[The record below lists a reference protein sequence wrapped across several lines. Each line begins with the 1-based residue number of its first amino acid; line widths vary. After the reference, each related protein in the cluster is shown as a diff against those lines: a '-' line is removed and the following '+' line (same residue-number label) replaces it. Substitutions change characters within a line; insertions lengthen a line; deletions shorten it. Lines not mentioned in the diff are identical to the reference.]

1 MERNPLQEKRN
12 RGRLF
17 IVSAPSGAG
26 KTTLCRNVV
35 ASLPHLKFSV
45 SYTTRQP
52 RPGETPDAD
61 YTFISR
67 EDFQSMIDRGEF
79 IEWAQ
84 VHGER
89 YGTSRQRLQE
99 MIRSGYDV
107 ILDIDTQGAMQIKEK
122 HSEGTYVFVMPPSL
136 EVLQQRLRSRM
147 TDSLQEIEKRLKR
160 SVAEIKTYP
169 AYDYVIINDTLEKA
183 VREFEAII
191 LSYRV
196 RTESINPGW
205 VEERF
210 FKQEES

>member
-1 MERNPLQEKRN
+1 MERNPLQEKRS

-79 IEWAQ
+79 IEWAE

-122 HSEGTYVFVMPPSL
+122 HSEGTYVFVMPPSM
-136 EVLQQRLRSRM
+136 EVLRQRLRSRM
-147 TDSLQEIEKRLKR
+147 TDSSQEIEKRLKR

>member
-67 EDFQSMIDRGEF
+67 GTFQSMIDRGEF
-79 IEWAQ
+79 IEWAE

-89 YGTSRQRLQE
+89 YGTSRQRLHE

-122 HSEGTYVFVMPPSL
+122 HSEGTYVFVMPPSM
-136 EVLQQRLRSRM
+136 EVLRQRLRSRM

-191 LSYRV
+191 LSYRA
-196 RTESINPGW
+196 RTETINPLW

>member
-1 MERNPLQEKRN
+1 LQEKRS

-35 ASLPHLKFSV
+35 ASLPQLKFSV

-52 RPGETPDAD
+52 RPGETPGAD

-79 IEWAQ
+79 IEWAE

-89 YGTSRQRLQE
+89 YGTSRQRLHE
-99 MIRSGYDV
+99 LTCSGYDV

-122 HSEGTYVFVMPPSL
+122 HSEGTYVFVMPPSM
-136 EVLQQRLRSRM
+136 EVLRQRLRNRM

-169 AYDYVIINDTLEKA
+169 EYDYVIINDTLEKA

-191 LSYRV
+191 LSYRA
-196 RTESINPGW
+196 RTETINPLW

>member
-1 MERNPLQEKRN
+1 MERNPLQEKKN

-79 IEWAQ
+79 IEWAH

>member
-1 MERNPLQEKRN
+1 MERNPLQEKRS

-35 ASLPHLKFSV
+35 ASLPHLQFSV
-45 SYTTRQP
+45 SFTTRQP
-52 RPGETPDAD
+52 RTGEIPDAD

-67 EDFQSMIDRGEF
+67 ADFQSMIDRGEF
-79 IEWAQ
+79 IEWAD

-89 YGTSRQRLQE
+89 YGTSRQRLHE

-107 ILDIDTQGAMQIKEK
+107 VLDIDTQGAMQIKEK
-122 HSEGTYVFVMPPSL
+122 HSEGTYVFVMPPSM
-136 EVLQQRLRSRM
+136 EVLRQRLRSRM
-147 TDSLQEIEKRLKR
+147 TDSLQEIEKRLNR

-191 LSYRV
+191 LSYRA
-196 RTESINPGW
+196 RTDMINPLW
-205 VEERF
+205 VEESF

>member
-1 MERNPLQEKRN
+1 MERNPLQEKRS

-26 KTTLCRNVV
+26 KTTLCRSVV

-52 RPGETPDAD
+52 RPGETPGAD
-61 YTFISR
+61 YSFINR
-67 EDFQSMIDRGEF
+67 GDFQSMIDRGEF
-79 IEWAQ
+79 IEWAE

-89 YGTSRQRLQE
+89 YGTSRQRLHE

-122 HSEGTYVFVMPPSL
+122 HSEGTYVFVMPPSM
-136 EVLQQRLRSRM
+136 EVLRQRLRSRM
-147 TDSLQEIEKRLKR
+147 TDSLQEIDKRLNR

-169 AYDYVIINDTLEKA
+169 AYDYVIINDTLNKA

-191 LSYRV
+191 LSYRA
-196 RTESINPGW
+196 RTEMINPLW

>member
-12 RGRLF
+12 KGRLF

-35 ASLPHLKFSV
+35 ASLPQLKFSV

-67 EDFQSMIDRGEF
+67 GDFQSMIDRGEF
-79 IEWAQ
+79 IEWAE

-89 YGTSRQRLQE
+89 YGTSRQRLHE

-122 HSEGTYVFVMPPSL
+122 HSEGTYVFVMPPSMK
-136 EVLQQRLRSRM
+136 VLRQRLRSRM
-147 TDSLQEIEKRLKR
+147 TDSLQEIEKRLNR

-169 AYDYVIINDTLEKA
+169 AYDYVIINDTLGKA

-191 LSYRV
+191 LSYRA
-196 RTESINPGW
+196 RTETINPLW

>member
-1 MERNPLQEKRN
+1 MERNPLQEKRS

-35 ASLPHLKFSV
+35 ASLSHLKFSV

-67 EDFQSMIDRGEF
+67 GDFQSMIDRGEF
-79 IEWAQ
+79 IEWAE

-89 YGTSRQRLQE
+89 YGTSRQRLRE

-122 HSEGTYVFVMPPSL
+122 HSEGTYVFVMPPSM
-136 EVLQQRLRSRM
+136 EVLRQRLRSRM
-147 TDSLQEIEKRLKR
+147 TDSLQEIEKRLNR

-169 AYDYVIINDTLEKA
+169 AYDYVIINDTLGKA

-191 LSYRV
+191 LSYRA
-196 RTESINPGW
+196 RTETINPLW

>member
-1 MERNPLQEKRN
+1 MERNPLQEKKS

-35 ASLPHLKFSV
+35 ASLPQLKFSV

-52 RPGETPDAD
+52 RPGETPGAD

-67 EDFQSMIDRGEF
+67 EDFQSMIDRAEF
-79 IEWAQ
+79 IEWAE

-89 YGTSRQRLQE
+89 YGTSRKRLHE
-99 MIRSGYDV
+99 MTCSGYDV

-122 HSEGTYVFVMPPSL
+122 HSEGTYVFVMPPSM
-136 EVLQQRLRSRM
+136 EVLRQRLRSRM

-169 AYDYVIINDTLEKA
+169 EYDYVIINDNLEKA

-196 RTESINPGW
+196 RTETINPLW

>member
-1 MERNPLQEKRN
+1 MERNPLQEKRS

-52 RPGETPDAD
+52 RPGEIPDAD

-67 EDFQSMIDRGEF
+67 GDFQSMIDRGDF
-79 IEWAQ
+79 IEWAE

-89 YGTSRQRLQE
+89 YGTSRQRLHE

-122 HSEGTYVFVMPPSL
+122 HSEGTYIFVMPPSM
-136 EVLQQRLRSRM
+136 EVLRQRLRSRM

-191 LSYRV
+191 LSCRA
-196 RTESINPGW
+196 RTETINPLW

>member
-1 MERNPLQEKRN
+1 
-12 RGRLF
+12 
-17 IVSAPSGAG
+17 
-26 KTTLCRNVV
+26 
-35 ASLPHLKFSV
+35 
-45 SYTTRQP
+45 
-52 RPGETPDAD
+52 
-61 YTFISR
+61 
-67 EDFQSMIDRGEF
+67 MIDRGEF
-79 IEWAQ
+79 IEWAE

-89 YGTSRQRLQE
+89 YGTSRQRLHE
-99 MIRSGYDV
+99 MLRSGYDV

-122 HSEGTYVFVMPPSL
+122 HSEGTYVFVMPPSM

-169 AYDYVIINDTLEKA
+169 AYDYVIINDTLKKA

-191 LSYRV
+191 LSYRA
-196 RTESINPGW
+196 RMETIDPLW

>member
-1 MERNPLQEKRN
+1 MERNPLQEKRS

-35 ASLPHLKFSV
+35 SSLPQLKFSV

-67 EDFQSMIDRGEF
+67 GDFQSMIDRGEF
-79 IEWAQ
+79 IEWAE

-89 YGTSRQRLQE
+89 YGTSRERLHE
-99 MIRSGYDV
+99 MTCSGYDV
-107 ILDIDTQGAMQIKEK
+107 ILDIDTQGAMQIKKK
-122 HSEGTYVFVMPPSL
+122 HAEGTYVFVMPPSM
-136 EVLQQRLRSRM
+136 EVLRQRLRSRM

-169 AYDYVIINDTLEKA
+169 EYDYVIINDNLEKA
-183 VREFEAII
+183 LREFEAII
-191 LSYRV
+191 LSFRV
-196 RTESINPGW
+196 RTESINPLW

>member
-1 MERNPLQEKRN
+1 MERNPLQEKRS

-35 ASLPHLKFSV
+35 ASLPQLKFSV

-52 RPGETPDAD
+52 RPGETPGAD

-79 IEWAQ
+79 IEWAE

-89 YGTSRQRLQE
+89 YGTSRQRLHE
-99 MIRSGYDV
+99 LTCSGYDV
-107 ILDIDTQGAMQIKEK
+107 ILDIDTQGALQIKEK
-122 HSEGTYVFVMPPSL
+122 HSEGTYVFVMPPSM
-136 EVLQQRLRSRM
+136 EVLRQRLRNRM

-169 AYDYVIINDTLEKA
+169 EYDYVIINDTLEKA

-191 LSYRV
+191 LSYRA
-196 RTESINPGW
+196 RTETINPLW

>member
-1 MERNPLQEKRN
+1 LQEKRS

-26 KTTLCRNVV
+26 KTTLCRNAV

-52 RPGETPDAD
+52 RPGEVPDAD
-61 YTFISR
+61 YTFIRR
-67 EDFQSMIDRGEF
+67 EVFQEMIDRGEF
-79 IEWAQ
+79 IEWAE

-89 YGTSRQRLQE
+89 YGTSRQRLHE
-99 MIRSGYDV
+99 MTSSGYDV

-122 HSEGTYVFVMPPSL
+122 LAEGIYVFVMPPSM

-160 SVAEIKTYP
+160 SVEEIKTYP
-169 AYDYVIINDTLEKA
+169 AYDYVIINDSLEEA
-183 VREFEAII
+183 LREFEAII

-196 RTESINPGW
+196 RTETINPLW

-210 FKQEES
+210 FRQEEL

>member
-1 MERNPLQEKRN
+1 LQEKTS

-26 KTTLCRNVV
+26 KTTLCRNIM
-35 ASLPHLKFSV
+35 ASLPQLKFSV

-52 RPGETPDAD
+52 RPGETPGAD

-67 EDFQSMIDRGEF
+67 GGFQSMIDRGEF
-79 IEWAQ
+79 IEWAE

-89 YGTSRQRLQE
+89 YGTSRERLHE
-99 MIRSGYDV
+99 MTSSGYDV
-107 ILDIDTQGAMQIKEK
+107 ILDIDTQGAMQIKK
-122 HSEGTYVFVMPPSL
+122 KYSGGTYVFVMPPSM
-136 EVLQQRLRSRM
+136 EVLRQRLRNRM

-169 AYDYVIINDTLEKA
+169 EYDYVIINDTLEKA
-183 VREFEAII
+183 LREFESII

-196 RTESINPGW
+196 RTETINPLW

>member
-1 MERNPLQEKRN
+1 MERNPLQEKRS

-79 IEWAQ
+79 IEWAE

-89 YGTSRQRLQE
+89 YGTSRQRLHE

-122 HSEGTYVFVMPPSL
+122 HSEGTYVFVMPPSM
-136 EVLQQRLRSRM
+136 EVLRQRLRSRM

-183 VREFEAII
+183 LREFEAII
-191 LSYRV
+191 LSYRA
-196 RTESINPGW
+196 RTETINPLW

>member
-1 MERNPLQEKRN
+1 MERNPLQEKRS

-35 ASLPHLKFSV
+35 ASLPQLKFSV

-67 EDFQSMIDRGEF
+67 GDFQSMIDRGEF
-79 IEWAQ
+79 IEWAE

-89 YGTSRQRLQE
+89 YGTSRQRLHE

-122 HSEGTYVFVMPPSL
+122 HSEGTYVFVMPPSM
-136 EVLQQRLRSRM
+136 EVLRQRLRSRM
-147 TDSLQEIEKRLKR
+147 TDSLQEIEKRLNR

-191 LSYRV
+191 LSYRA
-196 RTESINPGW
+196 RTETINPLW